1 MRTRELPEGADTP
14 RDSSPVTVT
23 VVESDSCH
31 FCVDAHHV
39 LADTATRFP
48 LEVRTVDVRSGEG
61 QNLMRSHRAAMS
73 PLVLLD
79 GAFFSQGRL
88 SRHKLEKVL
97 GQRVPARVG
106 RVADGNGRG

>member
-1 MRTRELPEGADTP
+1 MRTRELPDGADTQP
-14 RDSSPVTVT
+14 DSSPVTVT

-31 FCVDAHHV
+31 FCVDAQHV
-39 LADTATRFP
+39 LADAAVRFP
-48 LEVRTVDVRSGEG
+48 LEVRAVDVCSGEG
-61 QNLMRSHRAAMS
+61 QDLMRSHRAAMS

-97 GQRVPARVG
+97 GQRFPVTVP